1 MGAESSTAQ
10 SVDHLG
16 RTLSEIERKLGMLE
30 ENDLLQRS
38 TAISRYN
45 IMKNVSMKMV
55 LQYYILIFALN
66 FISIDNRYIIIFNHN
81 YSYY

>member
-38 TAISRYN
+38 TAISRYDM
-45 IMKNVSMKMV
+45 MKNV
-55 LQYYILIFALN
+55 LQFLF
-66 FISIDNRYIIIFNHN
+66 
-81 YSYY
+81 

>member
-38 TAISRYN
+38 TAISRYDMMRN
-45 IMKNVSMKMV
+45 ITMKNV
-55 LQYYILIFALN
+55 LQFYFLIFVLD
-66 FISIDNRYIIIFNHN
+66 FINVGNDC
-81 YSYY
+81 YYY